1 MDATN
6 LEARLTSA
14 DRELVS
20 ARQAVT
26 AVAEVTAQL
35 QVSQSRVAELSEA
48 LTGSIHA
55 SSGEVE
61 QLRTM
66 LAAER

>member
-6 LEARLTSA
+6 LEKRLTSA
-14 DRELVS
+14 DRGELVS

-35 QVSQSRVAELSEA
+35 KFSQSRVAEALWKA
-48 LTGSIHA
+48 LTGSITP
-55 SSGEVE
+55 
-61 QLRTM
+61 LRD
-66 LAAER
+66 